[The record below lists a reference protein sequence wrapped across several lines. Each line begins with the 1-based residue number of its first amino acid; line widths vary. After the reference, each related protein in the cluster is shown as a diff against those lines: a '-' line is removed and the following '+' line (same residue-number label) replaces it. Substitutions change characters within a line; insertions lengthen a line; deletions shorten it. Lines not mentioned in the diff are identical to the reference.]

1 MSFNPRQLRAFL
13 AVTELGS
20 LGRAAK
26 AVFLTQPALSRVI
39 HELERHCGMALFERH
54 PLGMRLTEA
63 GEALVPVARSIM
75 QEFARAEETLAV
87 MRGAGRGVARVGA
100 IAGVARQIVPTVV
113 RKLLDRGLDLKVY
126 VLEGTGG
133 ELAAAIANG
142 SIDIAIAHDNLDDDD
157 VAKVRDT
164 GYADCCSV
172 VCSTAHPFVN
182 GTDYTLDDV
191 LNAAWV
197 LPGPVTTP
205 RKLLQ
210 GIVTDSGRRMPNAV
224 VETVSPSA
232 VAAFVRRSLLLG
244 WLPQSLYADEE
255 EAGQI
260 CALNVPELT
269 LRRRYF
275 IYKRRR
281 GVLSPTVA
289 AFLDAFQ
296 VEDASTPSPKARGRF
311 KR

>member
-1 MSFNPRQLRAFL
+1 MSFSHRQLRAFL
-13 AVTELGS
+13 AVAELGS

-26 AVFLTQPALSRVI
+26 EIYLTQPALSRMV
-39 HELERHCGMALFERH
+39 HELERHCGMDLFERH

-75 QEFARAEETLAV
+75 HEIARADETMSI
-87 MRGAGRGVARVGA
+87 MRGTGRGIVRVGA
-100 IAGVARQIVPTVV
+100 IAGVARQIVPTAVK
-113 RKLLDRGLDLKVY
+113 KLLDDGLELKVY

-164 GYADCCSV
+164 GYMDCCSV
-172 VCSTAHPFVN
+172 VCSTTHPFADR
-182 GTDYTLDDV
+182 TDCTLDEV
-191 LNAAWV
+191 LDAAWV
-197 LPGPVTTP
+197 LPGPDSTP

-210 GIVTDSGRRMPNAV
+210 EIAINSGRRMPRAV

-232 VAAFVRRSLLLG
+232 VAAFVRRSELLG

-260 CALNVPELT
+260 RALDIPELT

-289 AFLDAFQ
+289 AFLEAFQ
-296 VEDASTPSPKARGRF
+296 SEGAQ
-311 KR
+311 

>member
-13 AVTELGS
+13 AVAELGS

-26 AVFLTQPALSRVI
+26 EVFLTQPALSRMV
-39 HELERHCGMALFERH
+39 HELERHCGMDLFERH

-63 GEALVPVARSIM
+63 GEALVPIARSIM
-75 QEFARAEETLAV
+75 EEIARADETMSI
-87 MRGAGRGVARVGA
+87 MRGAGRGVIRVGA
-100 IAGVARQIVPTVV
+100 IAGVARQIVPNAIK
-113 RKLLDRGLDLKVY
+113 KLLDDGLDVKIY

-133 ELAAAIANG
+133 ELAAAIASG
-142 SIDIAIAHDNLDDDD
+142 SVDIAIAHDNLDDDD
-157 VAKVRDT
+157 IAKVRDT
-164 GYADCCSV
+164 GYMDCCSV
-172 VCSTAHPFVN
+172 VCSTSHPFA
-182 GTDYTLDDV
+182 GRTDCTLEEV
-191 LNAAWV
+191 LDAGWV
-197 LPGPVTTP
+197 LPRPESTP
-205 RKLLQ
+205 SKLLHECATNA
-210 GIVTDSGRRMPNAV
+210 GKRMPRAV

-232 VAAFVRRSLLLG
+232 VAAFVRRSHLLG

-260 CALNVPELT
+260 CALDIPELT

-281 GVLSPTVA
+281 GVLSPTVT

-296 VEDASTPSPKARGRF
+296 AEGSQ
-311 KR
+311 